1 RWGKCFV
8 NCLSQFRHLTAR
20 RIGRTPMPGLL
31 LPDFHCAEGSRG
43 GTMDFGDIL
52 YRTDDGVA
60 IITINRP
67 KVLNAFRSQTVD
79 ELTEAFKLAWADRT
93 VGAVILTGA
102 GDRAFCTGGDQS
114 TREEGGYKGNP
125 VRSDLGL
132 DIEDLHSII
141 RDIPKPVIAVVNGYA
156 IGGGHVLHVICDL
169 TIAADTAKFGQ
180 VGPKVASVDPG
191 FGTMY
196 LALIVGEKKAREMW
210 YLCEQYTAEDC
221 RQMGLVNK
229 VVPAADLMNEAR
241 GWAKKIA
248 GMSPT
253 AITLAKVSF
262 NAPSEEIR
270 GIGAVALRGLALY
283 YGTEEALEG
292 KNAFLEKR
300 KPEFA
305 RFRR

>member
-1 RWGKCFV
+1 MEFEDV
-8 NCLSQFRHLTAR
+8 
-20 RIGRTPMPGLL
+20 
-31 LPDFHCAEGSRG
+31 
-43 GTMDFGDIL
+43 L
-52 YRTDDGVA
+52 YEAADGVA
-60 IITINRP
+60 TITINRP
-67 KVLNAFRSQTVD
+67 KQLNSFRGQTVE
-79 ELTEAFKLAWADRT
+79 ELVRAFHEAWRDRG
-93 VGAVILTGA
+93 VGCVILTGA
-102 GDRAFCTGGDQS
+102 GEKAFCVGGDQT
-114 TREEGGYKGNP
+114 TREEGGYKGKP
-125 VRSDLGL
+125 SRSDLGL
-132 DIEDLHSII
+132 DIEDLHSVI
-141 RDIPKPVIAVVNGYA
+141 RDIPKPVIAAVNGYA
-156 IGGGHVLHVICDL
+156 IGGGHVLHVLCDL
-169 TIAADTAKFGQ
+169 TIAADSAKFGQ
-180 VGPKVASVDPG
+180 VGPKVGSVDPG

-196 LALIVGEKKAREMW
+196 LARIVGEKKAREIW

-241 GWAKKIA
+241 AWAKKIA